1 MHLLNNLHKTLLWSM
16 VTVAFLSVGLVAAL
30 SIVQEYR
37 RFEVESRD
45 LKEEY
50 LAQQKALVKQEVD
63 RVVDYI
69 EYQRSTTEHSLKK
82 ELQAQVER
90 GHAIADNIYNRYQ
103 QSKSEEE
110 IKGLIREALRPV
122 RFYDNRGYY
131 FIYDMQGNNVL
142 LPFSPQLEGKNLWDL
157 QDSKGEYTIRRM
169 VEMVR
174 EQGEGFLDWYW
185 YKPGETK
192 ADGEE
197 DRLQQGLCT
206 LQLVDRHR

>member
-1 MHLLNNLHKTLLWSM
+1 M

-50 LAQQKALVKQEVD
+50 LAGQKALVKQEVD

-90 GHAIADNIYNRYQ
+90 GHAIADNIYNR
-103 QSKSEEE
+103 
-110 IKGLIREALRPV
+110 
-122 RFYDNRGYY
+122 
-131 FIYDMQGNNVL
+131 
-142 LPFSPQLEGKNLWDL
+142 
-157 QDSKGEYTIRRM
+157 
-169 VEMVR
+169 
-174 EQGEGFLDWYW
+174 
-185 YKPGETK
+185 
-192 ADGEE
+192 
-197 DRLQQGLCT
+197 
-206 LQLVDRHR
+206 